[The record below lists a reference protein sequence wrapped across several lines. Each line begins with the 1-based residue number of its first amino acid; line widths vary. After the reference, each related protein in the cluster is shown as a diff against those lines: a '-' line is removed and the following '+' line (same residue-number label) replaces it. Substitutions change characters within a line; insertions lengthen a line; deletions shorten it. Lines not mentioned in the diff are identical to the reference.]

1 MIVTSKPAEVES
13 RFLELG
19 ELLGAEWFCD
29 VRQRLD
35 SYLQGGVSRPAS
47 HEHKTPNGGHSE
59 EAPLKHSEE
68 EVMIVIG
75 VYEVCN

>member
-1 MIVTSKPAEVES
+1 MQ
-13 RFLELG
+13 G
-19 ELLGAEWFCD
+19 D
-29 VRQRLD
+29 VP
-35 SYLQGGVSRPAS
+35 RPAS
-47 HEHKTPNGGHSE
+47 HEHKTPNGRHSE